1 MNPAKI
7 RCRSAE
13 LDPIEAAEGRM
24 ASKDDIRVLLVEDH
38 PVNQKVV
45 SRMLEQLACAVD
57 VVGDGLLGV
66 QQAQR
71 GYDLILMDCSMPRM
85 DGFEATRE
93 IRTMSGRVGTTPI
106 VALTAHATEED
117 RKRCLDAGMDGW
129 IAKPVSQDQ
138 LVSTLRQHTH
148 WSNAFAVPTPGIL
161 HEATVRE
168 LLVLGGPDD
177 PEFFESLVQEFA
189 HAAEGVIAAARE
201 HVINQEIPEL
211 RRATHRLAGAAST
224 IGATRV
230 RGACAPFASV
240 TATDLPRQATEWLA
254 SVEREVAL
262 ATKELLACV
271 PAKGGGRG

>member
-1 MNPAKI
+1 
-7 RCRSAE
+7 
-13 LDPIEAAEGRM
+13 
-24 ASKDDIRVLLVEDH
+24 
-38 PVNQKVV
+38 
-45 SRMLEQLACAVD
+45 MLEQLACAVD

-138 LVSTLRQHTH
+138 LITTLRQHTD
-148 WSNAFAVPTPGIL
+148 WSNSSAVPTPGVL
-161 HEATVRE
+161 HDATVRE

-177 PEFFESLVQEFA
+177 PEFFESLVHEFVQTA
-189 HAAEGVIAAARE
+189 IALIATARDN
-201 HVINQEIPEL
+201 VINEEVPEL
-211 RRATHRLAGAAST
+211 RRAAHRLAGSAST

-230 RGACAPFASV
+230 REACAPFASISS
-240 TATDLPRQATEWLA
+240 TDLPRQATEWLA
-254 SVEREVAL
+254 AVEREVEVA
-262 ATKELLACV
+262 KRELLACV